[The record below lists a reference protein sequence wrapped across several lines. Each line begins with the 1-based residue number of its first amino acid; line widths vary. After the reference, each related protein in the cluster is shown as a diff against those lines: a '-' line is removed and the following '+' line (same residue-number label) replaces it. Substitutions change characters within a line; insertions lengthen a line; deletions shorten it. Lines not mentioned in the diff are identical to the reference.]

1 MSFSDVAV
9 IETLGHDSSSVEERG
24 MGGVE
29 SVCGCNDK
37 SQAGVPGQGGADLR
51 DTSLVQVDA

>member
-1 MSFSDVAV
+1 
-9 IETLGHDSSSVEERG
+9 